1 MATGLAQVH
10 RGESCLL
17 RLRRPGSRLGGNR
30 GYPSLYLASMSQHQQ
45 SIRFSLRRLLA
56 IVVLVAVVGAI
67 YVAIVGPSPMLRLFG
82 GAENMAIVR
91 EATRVEAYRVVP
103 PEGTEPM
110 IDDISPLDYKVVA
123 GPMTVPTEMA
133 TEMSK
138 ALLSPETYGWDYVK
152 ACGHPVYGVKLSFF
166 QESERVDVYLCFRCS
181 TLAVVRDDQVFGGED
196 FDNAEQVFVKA
207 VKALFPDDAEI
218 QAIRDEVD

>member
-1 MATGLAQVH
+1 
-10 RGESCLL
+10 
-17 RLRRPGSRLGGNR
+17 
-30 GYPSLYLASMSQHQQ
+30 MSPPLE

-56 IVVLVAVVGAI
+56 IVVVVAAVGAI
-67 YVAIVGPSPMLRLFG
+67 YVAIVGPSPIPRLFG
-82 GAENMAIVR
+82 GLENMAIVR

-103 PEGTEPM
+103 PDGTEPM

-123 GPMTVPTEMA
+123 GPMTVPAEMA

-152 ACGHPVYGVKLSFF
+152 ACGRPVYGVKLSFF
-166 QESERVDVYLCFRCS
+166 QETERVDIYFCFKCL

-196 FDNAEQVFVKA
+196 FDNAEQAFVKA
-207 VKALFPDDAEI
+207 VKALFPDDPEI
-218 QAIRDEVD
+218 QAIRE

>member
-91 EATRVEAYRVVP
+91 EATRVETGDALR
-103 PEGTEPM
+103 TAAA
-110 IDDISPLDYKVVA
+110 VA
-123 GPMTVPTEMA
+123 GRAGSV
-133 TEMSK
+133 
-138 ALLSPETYGWDYVK
+138 
-152 ACGHPVYGVKLSFF
+152 F
-166 QESERVDVYLCFRCS
+166 Q
-181 TLAVVRDDQVFGGED
+181 AVRDVAGLARARMADPAWTLHLTAEGL
-196 FDNAEQVFVKA
+196 NAA
-207 VKALFPDDAEI
+207 ATPT
-218 QAIRDEVD
+218 